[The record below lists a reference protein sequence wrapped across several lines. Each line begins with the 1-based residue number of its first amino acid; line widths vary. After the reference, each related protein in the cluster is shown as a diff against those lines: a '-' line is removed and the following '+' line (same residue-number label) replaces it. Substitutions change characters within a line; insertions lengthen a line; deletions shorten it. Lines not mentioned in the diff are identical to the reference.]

1 MSEKLNKAELIEVEI
16 NLDNAI
22 MTLEYNEELSE
33 FTKKMREAQTELN
46 DYIDNM
52 KGELPMFMQ
61 HTENQYQIFKKQN
74 AEAKKLRKTK

>member
-33 FTKKMREAQTELN
+33 FTEKMRSAQTELN
-46 DYIDNM
+46 HYIDNM
-52 KGELPMFMQ
+52 KGELPMFIQ
-61 HTENQYQIFKKQN
+61 HNENQHQMFKKQVT
-74 AEAKKLRKTK
+74 EVRKVKD

>member
-22 MTLEYNEELSE
+22 MVLEYNEELLE
-33 FTKKMREAQTELN
+33 FTQKMREAQTELN

-52 KGELPMFMQ
+52 KGDLPMFMQ
-61 HTENQYQIFKKQN
+61 ERQSK
-74 AEAKKLRKTK
+74 